1 MANKRTEDLTK
12 YWPLRAIENDCIVS
26 KMGDLTACFEVTLPE
41 IYTLSAQ
48 VTEGEFRVE
57 TGDFRELV
65 ETWGKAIGVLPE
77 QVIIHKQ
84 DYFTIDTYDPSRL
97 AEGGGFRNSFLDKA
111 SARHFHERPY
121 LNHRCYVYV
130 TKTSKRAVSTMQ
142 TSLVQGYFV
151 PKEVSDPIKL
161 AEFFSA
167 IEQFTSI
174 INSTRKIS
182 IRRLKNAEIFQT
194 GENPGIL
201 ERYMSLEPDTDVVPL
216 CDIRRGEDLT
226 VGDKIIKYFSLSD
239 IEDMPDNVY
248 THNVVGALSTE
259 NSTVSVGFASPVCL
273 MLGVNHVYNQYIF
286 KEDRMEVFP
295 KLEARATQMTALA
308 SFTKANASNA
318 QKINEFLHYA
328 ADSGYPPVRCH
339 YNLLVWTSDKAELPQ
354 LRNKTN
360 AAIAKM
366 GVRPRENSTN
376 DSLSMFWAGIPG
388 NAADMPDEDKF
399 WTFAPQAICM
409 FNQESVSPSS
419 FSTSGVRVTDRLS
432 GKPLY
437 VDFSDV
443 PMKRGLITNR
453 NKFILG
459 PSGSGKSFLTN
470 HFLRSY
476 FIQGSH
482 MVIVDVGDSYEGLC
496 AMLGGKYLT
505 YKPEAP
511 ITFNPFF
518 IESRAR
524 PDIEKLESIKALLL
538 SLWKKEEESLTRVE
552 ETALSLAVTGYFTY
566 LELNEQVVPSFN
578 TFFEYLK
585 DDQTGFK
592 KALDSRGI
600 TAKMFEYD
608 SFIVVMEPF
617 YRGGEYDYL
626 LNSTENLDL
635 TNERFI
641 VFELDNIKDNA
652 ILFPVVTI
660 IIMDTFI
667 TKMRTLKG
675 IRKIILI
682 EEAWK
687 AIMKEKMAEYI
698 KYLYKTVRKHFG
710 EAWIVTQEV
719 DDILGNKIV
728 KDSIINNAD
737 TRILM
742 DQRKYQNKFDDVKKF
757 LALTEQEKNLAL
769 SLNRDLDP
777 TRRYKEFMVS
787 FAGQLSLVYGL
798 ETSREEYMAFTTEQS
813 EKLAIQTEIIANGG
827 DYDTAIRSYI
837 EQHG

>member
-1 MANKRTEDLTK
+1 MAQRTEDLMK
-12 YWPLRAIENDCIVS
+12 YWPLRSIENDCIIS
-26 KMGDLTACFEVTLPE
+26 KMGDITVCYEVTLPE
-41 IYTLSAQ
+41 IYTLSAH

-57 TGDFRELV
+57 TGDFRELK
-65 ETWGKAIGVLPE
+65 ETWGKALSVLPE
-77 QVIIHKQ
+77 HSIFHKQ
-84 DYFTIDTYDPSRL
+84 DFFTVDTYDPTRVND
-97 AEGGGFRNSFLDKA
+97 GGFRNTFLDKA

-121 LNHRCYVYV
+121 LNHRCYLYL

-142 TSLVQGYFV
+142 TSLVSGRFLS
-151 PKEVSDPIKL
+151 KEISDPIKL
-161 AEFFSA
+161 SEFYSA
-167 IEQFTSI
+167 LEQFVSI
-174 INSTRKIS
+174 INSTRNVTM
-182 IRRLKNAEIFQT
+182 RRLAGEEIYQQ
-194 GENPGIL
+194 GDKPGIL
-201 ERYMSLEPDTDVVPL
+201 ERYMSLEAEADVVPL
-216 CDIRRGEDLT
+216 CDIRRGEDLMI
-226 VGDKIIKYFSLSD
+226 GDKIVKYFSLSD
-239 IEDMPDNVY
+239 IEDLPDTVY
-248 THNVVGALSTE
+248 THNEVSALSTD
-259 NSTVSVGFASPVCL
+259 SSKVSVGFAAPVGL

-286 KEDRMEVFP
+286 KEDRNEIFP
-295 KLEARATQMTALA
+295 QLEARATQMTALA

-318 QKINEFLHYA
+318 AKINDYLHYA
-328 ADSGYPPVRCH
+328 ADTGYPPVRAH
-339 YNLLVWTSDKAELPQ
+339 YNLLVWTNDKAELPQ

-388 NAADMPDEDKF
+388 NAADLPDEDKF
-399 WTFAPQAICM
+399 WTFTPQALCLI
-409 FNQESVSPSS
+409 NEESVSPNSYSS
-419 FSTSGVRVTDRLS
+419 VGIRVTDRLS

-437 VDFSDV
+437 VDFSDA
-443 PMKRGLITNR
+443 PMKRGWITNR

-476 FIQGSH
+476 FIQGAH

-496 AMLGGKYLT
+496 SMLGGKYLT

-511 ITFNPFF
+511 ITFNPFY
-518 IESRAR
+518 IEGRAR

-538 SLWKKEEESLTRVE
+538 SLWKKEEENLSRLE
-552 ETALSLAVTGYFTY
+552 ETALSLAVNGYFSH
-566 LELNEQVVPSFN
+566 LGLDPEIIPSFN
-578 TFFEYLK
+578 SFFEYLK
-585 DDQTGFK
+585 NDFK
-592 KALDSRGI
+592 IALDTRGI
-600 TAKMFEYD
+600 TAKMFDYD
-608 SFIVVMEPF
+608 AFIVVMEPF

-626 LNSTENLDL
+626 LNSEDNLDL
-635 TNERFI
+635 TSERFI

-675 IRKIILI
+675 VRKIILI

-710 EAWIVTQEV
+710 EAWIVTQEI

-742 DQRKYQNKFDDVKKF
+742 DQKKYKNRFEEVKKF
-757 LALTEQEKNLAL
+757 LALTDQEKNLAL
-769 SLNRDLDP
+769 SVNRDLDAA
-777 TRRYKEFMVS
+777 RKYKEFFVS
-787 FAGQLSLVYGL
+787 FAGQISLVYGL
-798 ETSREEYMAFTTEQS
+798 EVSVEEYLAFTTEQS
-813 EKLAIQTEIIANGG
+813 EKEAVKKLVAENGG
-827 DYDTAIRSYI
+827 NYDLGIRSYR